1 MIAPPKRRNS
11 MATRGY
17 SKAIKERI
25 ATVDS
30 TGLGVEL
37 GRLCV
42 LHGYSV
48 VEVAEVFGVSRMTV
62 YNWILGRS
70 EPSRHLLE
78 KVQRLVDRL
87 KQKTTPEN
95 E

>member
-1 MIAPPKRRNS
+1 

-17 SKAIKERI
+17 SKAIQERI
-25 ATVDS
+25 AAVDS
-30 TGLGVEL
+30 TGIGAEL

-48 VEVAEVFGVSRMTV
+48 MEVAEVFGVSRVTV
-62 YNWILGRS
+62 YNWMLGRS
-70 EPSRHLLE
+70 APSKHLLA
-78 KVQRLVDRL
+78 KVQLLVERL